1 MCKNIPNLDKN
12 TVLNIIKSIDKK
24 VQKGMHTEKNQT
36 YYHTGPHHDDIML
49 GMMPHII
56 HLIRE
61 PTNKHFFTNMTSGF
75 TSVTNKFVLN
85 ILEETMAFIMKDKI
99 QMLKYADFLR
109 VVLKENGIKMF
120 TII

>member
-12 TVLNIIKSIDKK
+12 TVLNIIKRDK

-36 YYHTGPHHDDIML
+36 YYHTGPHHDDIIL

-61 PTNKHFFTNMTSGF
+61 P
-75 TSVTNKFVLN
+75 LIN
-85 ILEETMAFIMKDKI
+85 I
-99 QMLKYADFLR
+99 FL
-109 VVLKENGIKMF
+109 L
-120 TII
+120 T